1 MLQQRSKLKKLPLP
15 SKLPQ
20 KQKLLPRLPK
30 QKLQQLK
37 RLPLRP
43 KRQLQKLHLKNQLL
57 NFLTGSF
64 PCGSES
70 VMDTVAMS
78 YGKPGV
84 QNKLSGQDGL

>member
-1 MLQQRSKLKKLPLP
+1 MLQQRSKLKKKQLP

-20 KQKLLPRLPK
+20 K

-43 KRQLQKLHLKNQLL
+43 KRQLQKLHLKNPLL

-64 PCGSES
+64 PCGSEP
-70 VMDTVAMS
+70 VMDTVTMS
-78 YGKPGV
+78 HGKLGV
-84 QNKLSGQDGL
+84 QDKFSGQDRL